1 MVKQILDFSENNG
14 LVLCNNLDHAQNSY
28 ERLYLFEVKK
38 LDAHAVF
45 FRRLFKSTEDTTPY
59 KSEPSVC
66 IFLEEQI
73 PINSKRHFEI
83 HAALWSE
90 GKIDIYIIL
99 KGNTRLE
106 IYNVKKPAE
115 KVGEE
120 LSLKNLVLA
129 SESIKSLDKV
139 RFSAKL
145 FGQGTFW
152 EQKENQVHINIDK
165 SPYRHLVDYL
175 MNVRKKFSENKEY
188 DLSQE
193 AIDKLLVLTIL
204 IKFLEEKKDTLDDR
218 STLDEIY
225 AKYSLKSI
233 EDIQRGSQLLSVI
246 EDLSNEF
253 NGKIFDQFTP
263 DEKSKIRNTN
273 LSLLSKFL
281 KADVEINT
289 GQLFFWRQYSFQH
302 LPAEVISAIYENF
315 IQAEAQ
321 MDGTGREKGVVY
333 TPIHLVNFLIDEAM
347 PLDKPPQ
354 SFIEKG
360 EYKILDPTCGS
371 GVFLVAAF
379 KRLLQ
384 WWAIL
389 ENQRSGKIAYPNV
402 STAQKILED
411 NIFGV
416 DVKAT
421 AVRVTIFGLTTAL
434 LDFLTPKEVWRKLKF
449 RDLTYRNIV
458 RANPPTGFFK
468 WALDAKNQGMHFSLA
483 IGNPPFNPEK
493 KVKKEQV
500 LDEKI
505 IKGLDLKHKNIPRKN
520 FALHFFET
528 SILLADRICMIIP
541 SNVLLY
547 DKSANG
553 YRRDLFSDY
562 SIKHIYDFTHL
573 RRGLFTNAD
582 TPVLALIGSNV
593 LSNFEPIIHTIV
605 KRTISAEQR
614 ARFEIDDYDIHHVK
628 WEWAVDPE
636 KQLIWKT
643 NLLGGG
649 RLFHFVNRLKKF
661 KTFKKFISEN
671 NWPYSVGYKLEG
683 SNKTP
688 NIEYLHNKEVI
699 DTNSFNESGYKT
711 FIELSSDFSE
721 PRNEKI
727 YTPPH
732 LIFKVNLG
740 KNHIPI
746 HYSERYLGFKDKLV
760 GIHCSYEQKDNL
772 LEIYNRFIN
781 PFFSEIVKFWCLST
795 SSETLINLE
804 TTCKKEDIDS
814 LPYPEQLQDL
824 RLSDEEK
831 ILVTDILQY
840 YTHLGKAITK
850 SYGGAILHQPANEKQ
865 LVDYGNVL
873 CVVLN
878 DIYERDDYRWQ
889 CGKVFK
895 TDSFTVFQI
904 GFGIKG
910 DMKYEF
916 TRGDLDENI
925 EALINN
931 EASNR
936 GATYRRVVRLYD
948 HTDGFDCIYFI
959 KPNAL
964 RYWLKSIALRDADET
979 FMDLRR
985 EGY

>member
-1 MVKQILDFSENNG
+1 MARPILDFSENNG

-38 LDAHAVF
+38 LNAYAVF
-45 FRRLFKSTEDTTPY
+45 FRRFFKSTEDTTPY

-66 IFLEEQI
+66 IFQEEQI
-73 PINSKRHFEI
+73 PINSERHFEV

-90 GKIDIYIIL
+90 GKVDIYIIL
-99 KGNTRLE
+99 KGNTRLD

-152 EQKENQVHINIDK
+152 EQKENQIHINIEK

-175 MNVRKKFSENKEY
+175 MSVRKRFRENKEY

-193 AIDKLLVLTIL
+193 TIDKLLVLTIL
-204 IKFLEEKKDTLDDR
+204 IKFLEEKKDTLDDK

-225 AKYSLKSI
+225 AKCKLKSI
-233 EDIQRGSQLLSVI
+233 EDIQQGSQLLSVI

-263 DEKSKIRNTN
+263 DEKLKIRNTN
-273 LSLLSKFL
+273 LSLLSMFL

-389 ENQRSGKIAYPNV
+389 ENQRTGKIAYPNV

-434 LDFLTPKEVWRKLKF
+434 LDFLTPKEVWHKLKF
-449 RDLTYRNIV
+449 KDLTYRNIV
-458 RANPPTGFFK
+458 RSAPPTGFFM
-468 WALDAKNQGMHFSLA
+468 WALEAKNQGLHFSLA

-500 LDEKI
+500 LDEEI
-505 IKGLDLKHKNIPRKN
+505 IERLELKHRNIPRKN
-520 FALHFFET
+520 FALHFFEA
-528 SILLADRICMIIP
+528 SIALADSICMIVP
-541 SNVLLY
+541 SNALLY
-547 DKSANG
+547 EKSAIS
-553 YRRDLFSDY
+553 YRKDLFSDY
-562 SIKHIYDFTHL
+562 SIKHIYDFTH
-573 RRGLFTNAD
+573 
-582 TPVLALIGSNV
+582 
-593 LSNFEPIIHTIV
+593 
-605 KRTISAEQR
+605 
-614 ARFEIDDYDIHHVK
+614 
-628 WEWAVDPE
+628 
-636 KQLIWKT
+636 
-643 NLLGGG
+643 
-649 RLFHFVNRLKKF
+649 
-661 KTFKKFISEN
+661 
-671 NWPYSVGYKLEG
+671 
-683 SNKTP
+683 
-688 NIEYLHNKEVI
+688 
-699 DTNSFNESGYKT
+699 
-711 FIELSSDFSE
+711 
-721 PRNEKI
+721 
-727 YTPPH
+727 
-732 LIFKVNLG
+732 
-740 KNHIPI
+740 
-746 HYSERYLGFKDKLV
+746 
-760 GIHCSYEQKDNL
+760 
-772 LEIYNRFIN
+772 
-781 PFFSEIVKFWCLST
+781 
-795 SSETLINLE
+795 
-804 TTCKKEDIDS
+804 
-814 LPYPEQLQDL
+814 
-824 RLSDEEK
+824 RLSLHFQSLYP
-831 ILVTDILQY
+831 I
-840 YTHLGKAITK
+840 KALPT
-850 SYGGAILHQPANEKQ
+850 
-865 LVDYGNVL
+865 
-873 CVVLN
+873 
-878 DIYERDDYRWQ
+878 
-889 CGKVFK
+889 F
-895 TDSFTVFQI
+895 
-904 GFGIKG
+904 
-910 DMKYEF
+910 
-916 TRGDLDENI
+916 
-925 EALINN
+925 
-931 EASNR
+931 
-936 GATYRRVVRLYD
+936 LY
-948 HTDGFDCIYFI
+948 
-959 KPNAL
+959 
-964 RYWLKSIALRDADET
+964 
-979 FMDLRR
+979 
-985 EGY
+985 